1 MKIRRLGQNSYMLV
15 RNQDDFSF
23 FDEVQVQ
30 GDNLI
35 INIYYLGVNVSNL
48 YQPTCLEFIKLWDD
62 IKQAALK

>member
-35 INIYYLGVNVSNL
+35 INIYYQGVNVSNL

-62 IKQAALK
+62 IKQEAIK

>member
-30 GDNLI
+30 GDNRI

-48 YQPTCLEFIKLWDD
+48 YQPTCLEFIKIWDD
-62 IKQAALK
+62 IKQEAIK

>member
-62 IKQAALK
+62 IKQEALK

>member
-1 MKIRRLGQNSYMLV
+1 MLV

-23 FDEVQVQ
+23 FDEVRIQ

-48 YQPTCLEFIKLWDD
+48 YQPTCIEFMKQWDA
-62 IKQAALK
+62 IKQEAIK

>member
-62 IKQAALK
+62 IKQEAKS

>member
-1 MKIRRLGQNSYMLV
+1 MKIRRLGQNDYMLV

-35 INIYYLGVNVSNL
+35 INISYQGVNVSNL
-48 YQPTCLEFIKLWDD
+48 YQPAGLEFIKLWDD
-62 IKQAALK
+62 IKQEALK

>member
-48 YQPTCLEFIKLWDD
+48 YQPTCLEFIKLWDA
-62 IKQAALK
+62 IKQEAIK

>member
-23 FDEVQVQ
+23 FDEVRIQ

-48 YQPTCLEFIKLWDD
+48 YQPTGLEFIKLWDA
-62 IKQAALK
+62 IKQEALK

>member
-48 YQPTCLEFIKLWDD
+48 YQPTCIEFMKQWDA
-62 IKQAALK
+62 IKQEAIK

>member
-48 YQPTCLEFIKLWDD
+48 YQPTCIEFIKIWDD
-62 IKQAALK
+62 IKQEALK